1 MLRKSYS
8 RSGKICRVTFSLP
21 AEVEA
26 KSVALCGD
34 FNGWDNNDYIMKK
47 LKKGG
52 FSITISLPAGRSYRF
67 RYLLDG
73 ERWEND
79 WAADSYLPNS
89 YGSEDSVVVV

>member
-1 MLRKSYS
+1 MLRKNYS
-8 RSGKICRVTFSLP
+8 RSDKICRVTFSLP

-26 KSVALCGD
+26 KNVALCGD

-47 LKKGG
+47 LKNGG

-79 WAADSYLPNS
+79 WDADSYLPNS